1 MLKWPDVSREY
12 GEEKGEEEIR
22 RKKEEEYSRDI
33 RGRRK
38 RKMKEEEGSEG

>member
-22 RKKEEEYSRDI
+22 RKKEEESVLKWPDVSRGKI
-33 RGRRK
+33 EKNR
-38 RKMKEEEGSEG
+38 